1 MKHLPKSNRI
11 GATRLRARGR
21 SFAAVVETPR
31 RDAHTPGKRR
41 LAPVRTTKSGY
52 PAGKLVLIGLGLLL
66 LGAAITATVV
76 IKSHMMSV
84 PFRPMIAN
92 RDALVRPHAATL
104 GNPEAKVHIVEFLD
118 PACAACAT
126 MHAEVK
132 RLLALYPDK
141 VRLTARHV
149 AFHDG
154 SDYAIKVL
162 EAAKTQGKYWQTLE
176 ALYAMQSS
184 WVVGNVVQP
193 AAIWR
198 AVDQV
203 GLNTEQ
209 LKADFDRLEVARQF
223 DQDIRDARLLRV
235 AETPKFFVN
244 ARPVPGSGAN
254 PLHMLVKERLRA
266 EYISPALM
274 LPLAASS
281 P

>member
-1 MKHLPKSNRI
+1 MKHLSKSNRS
-11 GATRLRARGR
+11 GATRLRAHDR
-21 SFAAVVETPR
+21 SYATVVETPR
-31 RDAHTPGKRR
+31 RDTHMPGKRR

-84 PFRPMIAN
+84 PFRPVISN

-104 GNPEAKVHIVEFLD
+104 GDPEAKVHIVEFLD

-162 EAAKTQGKYWQTLE
+162 EAAKRQGKYWQTLE
-176 ALYAMQSS
+176 ALYATQSS
-184 WVVGNVVQP
+184 WVVDNVVQP
-193 AAIWR
+193 AAIWP
-198 AVDQV
+198 AVENV
-203 GLNTEQ
+203 GLNAEQ
-209 LKADFDRLEVARQF
+209 LKTDLHDPEVEQRL
-223 DQDIRDARLLRV
+223 DQDIRDARLVRV

-244 ARPVPGSGAN
+244 ARPVPGSGAT
-254 PLHMLVKERLRA
+254 PLHMLVRERLRA
-266 EYISPALM
+266 EYISPARM
-274 LPLAASS
+274 LPFAASR

>member
-1 MKHLPKSNRI
+1 MKHLPKSNRS
-11 GATRLRARGR
+11 GPTRLHARNR
-21 SFAAVVETPR
+21 SCATVVETPR

-41 LAPVRTTKSGY
+41 LAPDRTTKPRY
-52 PAGKLVLIGLGLLL
+52 PVGKLVLIGLGLLL

-84 PFRPMIAN
+84 PFRPMIEN
-92 RDALVRPHAATL
+92 RDVLVRPHAATL
-104 GNPEAKVHIVEFLD
+104 GNPDAKVHIVEFLD

-126 MHAEVK
+126 MHTEVK

-162 EAAKTQGKYWQTLE
+162 AAAKKQGKYWQTLE
-176 ALYAMQSS
+176 ALYATRSS
-184 WVVGNVVQP
+184 WVVDNVVQP
-193 AAIWR
+193 AALWR
-198 AVDQV
+198 AVDHV
-203 GLNTEQ
+203 GLNAEQ
-209 LKADFDRLEVARQF
+209 LKSDFERPEVAQQF
-223 DQDIRDARLLRV
+223 DQDMRDARLLRV

-254 PLHMLVKERLRA
+254 PLHMLIKERLRS
-266 EYISPALM
+266 EYISPARM
-274 LPLAASS
+274 LPFAAS
-281 P
+281 PP